1 MNALTQQAPFVVL
14 KFGGTSVST
23 PQRLQTIG
31 EVMRQKR
38 SEGVRVLTVVSALS
52 QVTDT
57 LKQITESS
65 LEHALALIDTLETR
79 HFAFA
84 QTLGLGRPSE
94 LEALFLQLRTLLKTA
109 PNGPAN
115 FLLQASTLA
124 FGELLSSRLAVA
136 FLRQQGLDVQWLD
149 ARTVLQATYGPFDSA
164 WSKALSV
171 NCLCAP
177 DAPLQARLATQ
188 GELFLTQ
195 GFIARNDSGETVIL
209 GRGGSDTSAA
219 YFGALLSA
227 QRVEIWTDV
236 PGMFSANPR
245 LVPDARLLKTLD
257 YDEAQEIASTGAK
270 VLHPRC
276 LLPCREAR
284 VPMVIKDTEH
294 PSLSGTAIG
303 IKSKTAAKTI
313 KALSVRKGL
322 VLVSMETVGMWQ
334 QVGFL
339 SDVFAVYKKQGLSVG
354 LIATSET
361 NVTVSLDPSENLLHA
376 AVLDELQRELSA
388 ICRVKMHQPCAA
400 VTVVGR
406 GMRSLLHRL
415 TPWLIALEAQHIYL
429 VTQSSNDLNF
439 TVVVDEA
446 AADQFLPALHSEL
459 MRSGAMNVN
468 DAEVF
473 GPTLAALR

>member
-1 MNALTQQAPFVVL
+1 MNALTEQVPFVVL

-23 PQRLQTIG
+23 PQRLKTIG

-38 SEGVRVLTVVSALS
+38 SDGVRVVTVVSALS

-57 LKQITESS
+57 LKKITECSPEQS
-65 LEHALALIDTLETR
+65 FALVDALETR
-79 HFAFA
+79 HFSFA
-84 QTLGLGRPSE
+84 QTLGLGQPRE
-94 LEALFLQLRTLLKTA
+94 LETLFRELRTLLETA
-109 PNGPAN
+109 RPGPTD
-115 FLLQASTLA
+115 FLRQAAILA

-136 FLRQQGLDVQWLD
+136 FLRQQGLDVQWID
-149 ARTVLQATYGPFDSA
+149 ARTVLHATYGPFDSA

-171 NCLCAP
+171 NCRCAP
-177 DAPLQARLATQ
+177 DEVLQRRLAQQ

-195 GFIARNDSGETVIL
+195 GFIAQDENGETVIL

-219 YFGALLSA
+219 YFGVLLNA

-245 LVPDARLLKTLD
+245 LVPDARLLKALD

-276 LLPCREAR
+276 LPPCREAR

-294 PSLSGTAIG
+294 PHLDGTAIG
-303 IKSKTAAKTI
+303 VKSKTDVKSV

-361 NVTVSLDPSENLLHA
+361 NVTVSLDPSENLLNT
-376 AVLDELQRELSA
+376 AVLAELQRELA
-388 ICRVKMHQPCAA
+388 VICRVKMHQPCAA

-415 TPWLIALEAQHIYL
+415 TPWLNALEAQHIYL

-446 AADQFLPALHSEL
+446 AADQFLPSLHSEL

-468 DAEVF
+468 DDNIF
-473 GPTLAALR
+473 GPTLASLR